1 MTETGRPAEREDFM
15 ATYVLV
21 HGAFHGSW
29 CWSRLIP
36 FLEAAGHVA
45 YGPSLT
51 GLGDKA
57 ALLSP
62 EVGLSTHVADITGL
76 IREQDLR
83 DVILLGHSYGAMVST
98 GVVDQVPDRVR
109 HLVYLDSFV
118 PRTGESMVDVGALVV
133 AQFRREARRHGDG
146 WRVDPPTQRP
156 FGIGG
161 LFGVTT
167 EPDLSWVRSM
177 LTPQSL
183 KTFEEPLRLADPG
196 IVARFPRTHIWCTGG
211 GPLVLLLRRLVGPR
225 ALPPKEPGWRLR
237 RLSSGHDA
245 MIIQPRAL
253 AELLLE
259 IA

>member
-1 MTETGRPAEREDFM
+1 M
-15 ATYVLV
+15 ATHVLV

-36 FLEAAGHVA
+36 LLEAAGHVA

-51 GLGDKA
+51 GLGDWA
-57 ALLSP
+57 SQLTP
-62 EVGLSTHVADITGL
+62 QVGLGTHVEDIAGL

-83 DVILLGHSYGAMVST
+83 DVILLGHSYGAMVIT
-98 GVVDQVPDRVR
+98 GVADRVPDRVR

-118 PRTGESMVDVGALVV
+118 PRAGESMVDVGALVI
-133 AQFRREARRHGDG
+133 AQFRRAARRHGDG
-146 WRVDPPTQRP
+146 WRVDPPKPRP

-161 LFGVTT
+161 LFGVTA

-183 KTFEEPLRLADPG
+183 KTFEEPLHLADPD

-225 ALPPKEPGWRLR
+225 ALPPQEPGWQLR
-237 RLSSGHDA
+237 RLASGHDA
-245 MIIQPRAL
+245 MIIAPRAL
-253 AELLLE
+253 AELLLA